1 MLQRLGV
8 GSGRAGERAQALGFG
23 REPEAV
29 GGLGVV
35 ERLDAEPVPGS
46 EDLLGFGVPDHER
59 EHAAQLAN
67 PVGTVVV
74 VTGDD
79 HLAVARGAEGRMIIA
94 DQPSPQFD
102 EVVDLAVEDHRVA
115 LGVLRWS
122 PTQRLAGALDVD
134 DAEPVESQRDP
145 VVVPDGGVVGA
156 AVPRAG
162 HAFGDLL
169 DLLVTQ
175 ASCRDERHQ
184 AAHCRSH
191 RPVEGCLFRT

>member
-46 EDLLGFGVPDHER
+46 EDLRGFGVPDHEG

-74 VTGDD
+74 VAGDD
-79 HLAVARGAEGRMIIA
+79 HLAVA
-94 DQPSPQFD
+94 
-102 EVVDLAVEDHRVA
+102 
-115 LGVLRWS
+115 
-122 PTQRLAGALDVD
+122 
-134 DAEPVESQRDP
+134 
-145 VVVPDGGVVGA
+145 
-156 AVPRAG
+156 
-162 HAFGDLL
+162 
-169 DLLVTQ
+169 
-175 ASCRDERHQ
+175 
-184 AAHCRSH
+184 
-191 RPVEGCLFRT
+191 